1 MQRFVLAACF
11 VGASAIDYNAWPTAT
26 ADVTQ
31 PKNLAAWPVTPQST
45 PAGCWKTTILKDN
58 ATGWPGQCK
67 GLTEVLPAANAPSMT
82 KETCQQ
88 ACIADP
94 TCSVWQWSWDGCF
107 TGQGNDCV
115 DRGGDTLLDVSGAQ
129 RIQRGDVTVLKNMSN
144 IYVFGLQD
152 VGTYASGTSA
162 ENMQRCR
169 DWCYSNIYCQ
179 YWQFANGKCMAESKS
194 SPAQYPLT
202 LVESNS
208 ASTGAVS
215 TAYSS
220 EGNPART
227 IQGAEYIQH
236 SCPPATTPAPVEQSG
251 SSNTALW
258 VGCGVAGLLGLAALA
273 FCCMGSSGKGG
284 TRAVKKTRAVKA
296 AVPKTE
302 APAVVEPES
311 VPLVPLMAPASTPF
325 MQYPAPV
332 MQYAAAPMQYAAA
345 PTYQP
350 VQQFQTYIQ

>member
-1 MQRFVLAACF
+1 MQRFVLAASF
-11 VGASAIDYNAWPTAT
+11 VGVSAIDYLNWPTAT

-31 PKNLAAWPVTPQST
+31 PKNLAAWPVTPDAK
-45 PAGCWKTTILKDN
+45 PAGCWKTAILKDN
-58 ATGWPGQCK
+58 ATGWAGQCK
-67 GLTEVLPAANAPSMT
+67 GLIVVTPASGAPKHT

-88 ACIADP
+88 ACMADP
-94 TCSVWQWSWDGCF
+94 TCSVWQFSQDGCY
-107 TGQGNDCV
+107 TGQGTDCV
-115 DRGGDTLLDVSGAQ
+115 DRGGSTLLQVSGAQ
-129 RIQRGDVTVLKNMSN
+129 RVQRGDVTVLKNMSN
-144 IYVFGLQD
+144 VYVFGLST
-152 VGTYASGTSA
+152 VGTYAVGTA
-162 ENMQRCR
+162 ADNMERCR
-169 DWCYSNIYCQ
+169 VWCYSNIYCQ
-179 YWQFANGKCMAESKS
+179 YWQFANGVCSAESKTDT
-194 SPAQYPLT
+194 AQYPLA
-202 LVESNS
+202 LVEDNN
-208 ASTGAVS
+208 AATGAVS
-215 TAYSS
+215 SAYEA

-236 SCPPATTPAPVEQSG
+236 SCPPATTPEPVAKAG
-251 SSNTALW
+251 SSNAALW

-273 FCCMGSSGKGG
+273 FCCMGSGGKKG

-296 AVPKTE
+296 VPKAE
-302 APAVVEPES
+302 PAFVEPES